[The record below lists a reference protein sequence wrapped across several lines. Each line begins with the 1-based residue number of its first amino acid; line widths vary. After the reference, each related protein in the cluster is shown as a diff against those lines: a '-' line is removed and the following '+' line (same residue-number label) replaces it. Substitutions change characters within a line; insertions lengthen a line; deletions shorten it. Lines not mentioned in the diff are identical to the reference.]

1 MHRFA
6 RLAPAPAVAL
16 ALFLHPVAVSAQAR
30 LIGFHSPPT
39 IAVSDGHVY
48 IASPGGAI
56 MPGAVHVFGPAPDGW
71 TEVGTVGPAA
81 ARDGMGFGSWMA
93 LSGDRMLVGAQESVH
108 VFERFGGDW
117 TEVAVFPSETPAYG
131 GAIAGDLAVLQGN
144 SAYGFEA
151 GPTRVLRRGP
161 SGWEDA
167 GAVEVPADAEGS
179 LFGAAVAVVDG
190 MVAVGAPFAGT
201 YVAEGG
207 YGPVL
212 TVGSPGAS
220 VEVVEPGPGAVYLFA
235 PSADGWAQTGD
246 PIHPAAGGAWFFAQG
261 LASGPDGLGVLFVSS
276 SSPAFPNGVVTEHV
290 RDADSGEWRT
300 VHAFASPIQRLGG
313 ITWAE
318 GAVAWVGDELW
329 VGGVAPGARAE
340 GRVLLFG
347 SVDGGGR
354 ELLGT
359 VGPGVAEIRGGFGA
373 EIASDGAVTAVKAPG
388 RYRGLGAVHVFE
400 GSDDGWTEVAE
411 VFVEPA
417 NYAAIS
423 GAVTCEDGRA
433 GAFDC
438 SAVDILSFV
447 PVREMGGD
455 PGMVTNDVWGWTD
468 PETGREYAL
477 VGLSNATSFVD
488 ITDAEAPRYV
498 GRMMMPEGAN
508 ASSWRDIKV
517 YRDHAFVVSDGA
529 GQHGMQVF
537 DLTRLRDTGPD
548 PVDFNPD
555 AHYTEIASSHNIII
569 NEATGF
575 AYSVG
580 GNSGGETCGGGLYM
594 IDIREPKNP
603 SFAGCFAHEGD
614 AGGRSVASS
623 HDAMCIV
630 YNGPDEDYADR
641 EICFGSNGSAI
652 SISDVTDKSN
662 PVAISL
668 ATYPNV
674 AYVHQGWITD
684 DHRYFYLGDEGD
696 EGSQQRAGTPFQGT
710 RTLIFDM
717 TDLDDPVFVG
727 EHFGETG
734 STDHNMYVVG
744 DLLYQSNYTS
754 GLRIL
759 DISDREN
766 PKEVGYIDTMPYD
779 DSVRM
784 DGSWSNF
791 PYFPSGTVIVTSG
804 SEGLFMVRYRKP
816 VT

>member
-6 RLAPAPAVAL
+6 RLAPAPAVAF
-16 ALFLHPVAVSAQAR
+16 ALFLHPVAVSAQADM
-30 LIGFHSPPT
+30 IGFDNPPT

-48 IASPGGAI
+48 IASPGGPVT
-56 MPGAVHVFGPAPDGW
+56 PGAVHVFGPAPDGW

-81 ARDGMGFGSWMA
+81 ARDGMGFGLWMS
-93 LSGDRMLVGAQESVH
+93 LSGDRMLVGARQSVH
-108 VFERFGGDW
+108 VFERLGGDW

-131 GAIAGDLAVLQGN
+131 GTIAGDLAVLRGN
-144 SAYGFEA
+144 SVYGFEA

-167 GAVEVPADAEGS
+167 GAVEVPAEAEGS

-190 MVAVGAPFAGT
+190 MVAVGAPR
-201 YVAEGG
+201 
-207 YGPVL
+207 PR
-212 TVGSPGAS
+212 AS
-220 VEVVEPGPGAVYLFA
+220 GEVVEPEPGAVYLFA

-246 PIHPAAGGAWFFAQG
+246 PIHPVAEGASSFAQG
-261 LASGPDGLGVLFVSS
+261 LASGPDGIAVLFVSS
-276 SSPAFPNGVVTEHV
+276 SSPAFPNGVVTEHL
-290 RDADSGEWRT
+290 RDADSGEWRA
-300 VHAFASPIQRLGG
+300 VRAFASPIQRLGRPSR
-313 ITWAE
+313 AA
-318 GAVAWVGDELW
+318 GAVAWAGDELW
-329 VGGVAPGARAE
+329 VGGVTPGARFE
-340 GRVLLFG
+340 GGVLRFG

-359 VGPGVAEIRGGFGA
+359 IGPEVAEPRGGFGA
-373 EIASDGAVTAVKAPG
+373 EIASDGAVTAVKASG

-400 GSDDGWTEVAE
+400 ASDDGWSEVAE

-537 DLTRLRDTGPD
+537 DLTRLRDAGPN
-548 PVDFNPD
+548 PADFDPD

-594 IDIREPKNP
+594 IDIREPRNP
-603 SFAGCFAHEGD
+603 KFAGCFAHEGD
-614 AGGRSVASS
+614 AGGRRVASS

-668 ATYPNV
+668 ATYPDV

-696 EGSQQRAGTPFQGT
+696 EGSQRRAGTPFPGT

-779 DSVRM
+779 DSVAM
-784 DGSWSNF
+784 DGSWSNY

-816 VT
+816 IT